1 MTEEFSSTGIK
12 DMHPM
17 QIEALVQ
24 FIGLAFDL
32 ASQFEGNEAIEEVE
46 ARADELIR
54 IFGGNGVTVRLE
66 VELDH

>member
-32 ASQFEGNEAIEEVE
+32 ASQFEGDEAIEEVE